1 MIMQPHIYFPDSTDP
16 DAWMDAVGSFCSN
29 RSLVF
34 ISPSRSEALEVIDT
48 VRDAIAKG
56 RIQFMEGNVRQAV
69 DFSNGVLKAVQFL
82 DSRLTA
88 WDFAPLCPAS
98 VVLFVQPN
106 LEDQFGFQPMFT
118 L

>member
-16 DAWMDAVGSFCSN
+16 DAWGDAVGSFCSN

-34 ISPSRSEALEVIDT
+34 SSPSRSEALEVIDT
-48 VRDAIAKG
+48 IRDAIANGK
-56 RIQFMEGNVRQAV
+56 IQFMQGDVRQAV
-69 DFSNGVLKAVQFL
+69 EFSNRVLKAVQIL
-82 DSRLTA
+82 DYHLTA

-98 VVLFVQPN
+98 VFLFVQPN
-106 LEDQFGFQPMFT
+106 SEDQFGFQPMFT